1 MNQPCGCCAT
11 PAEARSTHPGNRP
24 WLSAIDYRLGTFGT
38 FREALLDGMSRTPA
52 LRALRSRVSD
62 DYAVSAI
69 ESWSAVADV
78 LTFYTERIANEA
90 FLRTATQRDSVL
102 RLVRV
107 IDYQLAPGA
116 AATTAVAFTLER
128 GAAALIPART
138 RMQSVPGEGET
149 AQKYETLEPLAA
161 RAALNQL
168 RLFPAPASRPAL
180 ATGST
185 RETAAPDAAAAKG
198 VAALAPGKAVI
209 LYNTTAV
216 EVLAVESVS
225 ETEDLLTA
233 TWRQPIVGS
242 GFSAAASGTDP
253 STRAYALGRTFR
265 AFGVDAPPVV
275 VVSGQTDP
283 NDATTGYIAQATTNL
298 TFGAGPFDEMA
309 LDGRYPGLK
318 PGAPLLVVV
327 STGGASPTT
336 KTAFAKVSSV
346 GEGPTSL
353 EASYLEPV
361 TGTTRTARAISGSV
375 TKVQLSIPGTSVGT
389 FVSGQDV
396 RSITVYELLGDPLRF
411 WPYEYAPAVATGT
424 VFMPGRRAGWSS
436 IELARTIDKG
446 LYRTGDVLEM
456 DALAIGRPA
465 IALDAR
471 GGEPV
476 PVTVGAVT
484 IVGTDLE
491 VSRTATDAT
500 TIVSLGLDGERG
512 LRATVLV
519 SAELAATIGL
529 PSGPKECTVAIGPQ
543 PALTL
548 SLDPSLL
555 GGGAL
560 ASVAVALQTAIRDA
574 RPGSATFAQT
584 LVWASSSALFIAPGV
599 PGDAV
604 IFGPSED
611 DSATVAGLGLESSRV
626 RYLDGVLSAP
636 FAAAGTTV
644 SGQVIVRLGID
655 PELERS
661 ITVANASP
669 STMATA
675 MATAFG
681 LTARLRGDDRVLLVP
696 PLPLREPRS
705 FLRLDLDL
713 SAPLA
718 LDRSTAV
725 LLGNVVPAS
734 HGETI
739 RAEVVGDGDAAQS
752 FQRFPLRKHP
762 VTYVPASVPG
772 GIASSLQLFVNGIRW
787 TEVPTLYGTAPD
799 DRVFT
804 TRLADDGERTIQ
816 FGDGTT
822 GERPPTGRQSLVA
835 TYRQGLGLA
844 GRVRAG
850 KLSTLLDRPTG
861 VKSVTNPTA
870 ADGGADPEILARA
883 RQTAP
888 GTVRTFGRAIS
899 LRDFEDTALLAGEVA
914 KARAAWVWTGHRRV
928 VHVTLA
934 GQGGATFSPAG
945 LARLAATL
953 DTERDT
959 NRRLLLGNYARVAIL
974 VTATLYV
981 RPDHVAE
988 EVVAAA
994 RATLLDSLAFEQ
1006 RDFAETVDL
1015 SEIYATLQGV
1025 DGVLGVDVDRLDLKS
1040 PDPGFRTAHG
1050 IDPSRGQPQP
1060 RLWMLPARPS
1070 GSPDLVLPAELA
1082 WIEVPALDVVLRA
1095 SGGITL

>member
-11 PAEARSTHPGNRP
+11 PAEAHSTHPGNRP
-24 WLSAIDYRLGTFGT
+24 WLSAIDYRLGTFST
-38 FREALLDGMSRTPA
+38 FREALLDGMSHTPA

-62 DYAVSAI
+62 DYAVSAV

-116 AATTAVAFTLER
+116 AATTVVAFTLER
-128 GAAALIPART
+128 GAEALIPART

-161 RAALNQL
+161 RAALNRL
-168 RLFPAPASRPAL
+168 RLFPAPTSRLAL
-180 ATGST
+180 AAGST
-185 RETAAPDAAAAKG
+185 SETAAPDAAAVEG
-198 VAALAPGKAVI
+198 VAALAPDQAVI
-209 LYNTTAV
+209 LYSNSAV
-216 EVLAVESVS
+216 EVLAVEGVS
-225 ETEDLLTA
+225 ATDDLLTA
-233 TWRQPIVGS
+233 TWREPIVGT
-242 GFSAAASGTDP
+242 GFSAAASGTDA

-265 AFGVDAPPVV
+265 AFGVDAPPLV
-275 VVSGQTDP
+275 VVSAQTDP
-283 NDATTGYIAQATTNL
+283 NDATTGYLAQATTNL
-298 TFGAGPFDEMA
+298 TFGAGPFNEIA

-327 STGGASPTT
+327 ATGGATPATET
-336 KTAFAKVSSV
+336 VLATVASV

-353 EASYLEPV
+353 EASYVEPL
-361 TGTTRTARAISGSV
+361 TSTTKTATAISGTV
-375 TKVQLSIPGTSVGT
+375 TKVQLSIPGTDVGT
-389 FVSGQDV
+389 FVSGHDV
-396 RSITVYELLGDPLRF
+396 RSVTVYELLGDPLRF
-411 WPYEYAPAVATGT
+411 WPYDYAPVVATGT

-436 IELARTIDKG
+436 IELERTIEKG
-446 LYRTGDVLEM
+446 RYRAGDVFEM
-456 DALAIGRPA
+456 DALAFGRPA

-471 GGEPV
+471 GGVPI

-491 VSRTATDAT
+491 FSRTATDAT
-500 TIVSLGLDGERG
+500 TIAALGLDGDRG
-512 LRATVLV
+512 VRATTLV
-519 SAELAATIGL
+519 SADLPATISL
-529 PSGPKECTVAIGPQ
+529 PSGSNECTVAIGPQ
-543 PALTL
+543 PALTI
-548 SLDPSLL
+548 SLDPSLV

-560 ASVAVALQTAIRDA
+560 ASVASALQSAIRDA
-574 RPGSATFAQT
+574 RPGSPTFAQA
-584 LVWASSSALFIAPGV
+584 LVWASSTALFIAPGV

-604 IFGPSED
+604 SFGPSKD
-611 DSATVAGLGLESSRV
+611 DSLTVAALGLEASRV

-636 FAAAGTTV
+636 FAAGGTTV
-644 SGQVIVRLGID
+644 SGQVLVRLGID
-655 PELERS
+655 PELPRS
-661 ITVANASP
+661 VNVTNAAP
-669 STMATA
+669 AA
-675 MATAFG
+675 MAAAMAAAFG
-681 LTARLRGDDRVLLVP
+681 VSARLRGDDRVLLVP
-696 PLPLREPRS
+696 PLPLRAPRS
-705 FLRLDLDL
+705 FLRLDLGL
-713 SAPLA
+713 AAPLA
-718 LDRSTAV
+718 LDRATAV
-725 LLGNVVPAS
+725 LLGNVAPAS

-739 RAEVVGDGDAAQS
+739 RAEIVGDGDAAQS

-762 VTYVPASVPG
+762 LTYVPAPVPG
-772 GIASSLQLFVNGIRW
+772 GIASSLQLFVNGTRW
-787 TEVPTLYGTAPD
+787 TEVPTLYGAAPN

-822 GERPPTGRQSLVA
+822 GERPPTGRQNLVA

-883 RQTAP
+883 RETAP

-914 KARAAWVWTGHRRV
+914 KARAAWVWSGYRRI
-928 VHVTLA
+928 VHVTIA
-934 GQGGATFSPAG
+934 GHGGATFSPAG
-945 LARLAATL
+945 LARLVATL

-981 RPDHVAE
+981 SPNHVAE
-988 EVVAAA
+988 DVLAAA
-994 RATLLDSLAFEQ
+994 RATLLESLSFE
-1006 RDFAETVDL
+1006 RRAFAETVDL
-1015 SEIYATLQGV
+1015 SEIYATLQGAA
-1025 DGVLGVDVDRLDLKS
+1025 GVLGVDVDRLDLKS
-1040 PDPGFRTAHG
+1040 PDAAFRTAHG
-1050 IDPSRGQPQP
+1050 IDPTKGQPQP

-1082 WIEVPALDVVLRA
+1082 WVEVPALDVVLR
-1095 SGGITL
+1095 STGGITL